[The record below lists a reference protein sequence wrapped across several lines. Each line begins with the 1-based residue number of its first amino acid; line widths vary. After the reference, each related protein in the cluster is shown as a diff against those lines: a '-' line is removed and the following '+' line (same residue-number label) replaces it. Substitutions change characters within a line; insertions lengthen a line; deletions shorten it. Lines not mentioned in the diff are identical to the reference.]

1 MKRLA
6 LLAVAVASAVAA
18 PAMAETIRYY
28 GNAAPVTTY
37 VWDPATG
44 KYVEHEA
51 IVYDEVTAPA
61 PTVTYTPSVTY
72 SDPVTYTPPV
82 TYSAPATYATY
93 GTPRDVTYNDEIVVV
108 APRSSRDD
116 LISADVED
124 RIASDPRIGGVIG
137 VDTYRSNV
145 TLTGRVATEA
155 QKERAQRHAQAVD
168 GVRDVNNEIR
178 SSVGNF

>member
-28 GNAAPVTTY
+28 GTAAPVTTY

-44 KYVEHEA
+44 TYLERQAV
-51 IVYDEVTAPA
+51 VYDEVTAPA
-61 PTVTYTPSVTY
+61 PTVTYAPPVAY
-72 SDPVTYTPPV
+72 SAPVTYT
-82 TYSAPATYATY
+82 APGA
-93 GTPRDVTYNDEIVVV
+93 VIYNDEIVVV
-108 APRSSRDD
+108 APRANGDD
-116 LISADVED
+116 LISGDVVD
-124 RIASDPRIGGVIG
+124 RIASDPRIGGTIG

-155 QKERAQRHAQAVD
+155 QKERAERHANSVD
-168 GVRDVNNEIR
+168 GVRDVNNQIR